1 MSRALIS
8 LFTTVAVSGALSFV
22 AMACGGG
29 GETTP
34 IGTGGHG
41 GGSLTTTTTGN
52 NTTSGDPTTTT
63 GDPTT
68 SGSTSGSGTMCTE
81 AWLCSPWDTGGAGD
95 MATRTCTD
103 VNGCG
108 STTMKPVETATLPAL
123 DLNYFKCNVEPIL
136 DRKCSMLGCHG
147 KEKGRQLRV
156 YSRAR
161 LRIPGGTITSVDPS
175 CPGNA
180 SADACAGSTTCSC
193 KAPHSPTEW
202 QRNYDSARGFKLDPQ
217 GKPIPMGMADASDL
231 LAQPIVGGKAHTGVH
246 LFRPGDP
253 EEKTLKAWLDGATLA
268 SCNPGSN

>member
-1 MSRALIS
+1 MTRALYS
-8 LFTTVAVSGALSFV
+8 LFTAVALGGAVSLV

-34 IGTGGHG
+34 TGTGGHG
-41 GGSLTTTTTGN
+41 GGAVTTTG
-52 NTTSGDPTTTT
+52 TTGTTASGNPTTTGT
-63 GDPTT
+63 GGTGSSTT
-68 SGSTSGSGTMCTE
+68 STSGTMCTE
-81 AWLCSPWDTGGAGD
+81 AWLCSPWDTGGNGD
-95 MATRTCTD
+95 MAKRTCTD
-103 VNGCG
+103 VNNCG
-108 STTMKPVETATLPAL
+108 TNTQKPVETATLPPL

-147 KEKGRQLRV
+147 KETGRALRV

-161 LRIPGGTITSVDPS
+161 MRIKGGTLTSVDPA

-180 SADACAGSTTCSC
+180 SADACVGSTTCSC
-193 KAPHSPTEW
+193 KATHSPAEW

-217 GKPIPMGMADASDL
+217 GKAIPTGMADASDL
-231 LAQPIVGGKAHTGVH
+231 LAQPIVGGKAHSGVH

-253 EEKTLKAWLDGATLA
+253 EEITLKAWLDGATLA